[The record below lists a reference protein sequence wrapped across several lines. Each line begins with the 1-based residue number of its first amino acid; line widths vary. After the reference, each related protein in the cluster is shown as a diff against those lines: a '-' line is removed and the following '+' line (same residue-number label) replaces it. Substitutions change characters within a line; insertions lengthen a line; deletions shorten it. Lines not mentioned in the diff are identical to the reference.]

1 MSNTADVTASY
12 RLAARTTRREA
23 GNFYVALL
31 TLPRAER
38 RAVYALYAFF
48 RELDD
53 AADRLCPHG
62 EGGQHPGNRAGGAI
76 PCRRP
81 DCVQVRRDA
90 MREIRRRLA
99 GVVAGNVV
107 CERDLALADA
117 IERFAI
123 EPGDIED
130 VVRGVEADL
139 EPVEMETV
147 EDLER
152 YAYLVASAVGLATLA
167 ILNGGVPPTD
177 EMRERAVRLGL
188 GMQLANVVRDVG
200 EDAAQGRIYVPRDLL
215 GKHGASAESIRAGTI
230 TPELRLALAGLGVR
244 ARDHLRAG
252 RELMHY
258 VPRHSRACL
267 WLLSEVYGRILTRI
281 EEAGYDVFPARIS
294 LSMHEKLWL
303 LATARCRI

>member
-1 MSNTADVTASY
+1 MSWAELARSY

-23 GNFYVALL
+23 GNFYVAFL

-48 RELDD
+48 RELDS
-53 AADRLCPHG
+53 AADDLNLPL
-62 EGGQHPGNRAGGAI
+62 AGKRQAI
-76 PCRRP
+76 A
-81 DCVQVRRDA
+81 A
-90 MREIRRRLA
+90 MRRRLGEA
-99 GVVAGNVV
+99 SSGHALSNV
-107 CERDLALADA
+107 DLALADA

-130 VVRGVEADL
+130 VIRGVEADL
-139 EPVEMETV
+139 EPVAMETID
-147 EDLER
+147 DLER

-177 EMRERAVRLGL
+177 EMWERAIRLGL
-188 GMQLANVVRDVG
+188 GMQLVNVVRDVG
-200 EDAAQGRIYVPRDLL
+200 EDAAQGRIYIPRDVLE
-215 GKHGASAESIRAGTI
+215 KHGASAADIRAGAL
-230 TPELRLALAGLGVR
+230 TPSLRLALTEVGTR

-252 RELMHY
+252 RKLMRN

-281 EEAGYDVFPARIS
+281 EEAGYDVFPTRIS
-294 LSMHEKLWL
+294 LSTHEKLWL